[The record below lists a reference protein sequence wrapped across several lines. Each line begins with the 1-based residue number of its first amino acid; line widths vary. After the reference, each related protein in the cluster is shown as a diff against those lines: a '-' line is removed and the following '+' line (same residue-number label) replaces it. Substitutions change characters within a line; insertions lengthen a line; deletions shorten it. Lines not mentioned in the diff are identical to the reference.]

1 MTKRKCLLSCLAI
14 LFLLTLMSA
23 RRGTDVAMQ
32 QKRTIYAGIAF
43 YNQEN
48 LFDTLHDEGKND
60 YDFLPDGSYYWDGY
74 KYKSKL
80 RNMARVLSELCTERV
95 KGGAAFIG
103 LAEVENAR
111 ALEDLIAQPA
121 LANKGYQYII
131 YEGEDKRGIDVACLY
146 NPKMFKPKSSRLVST
161 RAYEEINPGYPTRG
175 ILCVSGSLLGES
187 FHFLV
192 NHWPSR
198 AAGSENREFI
208 ARIVRGVV
216 DSIQA
221 VEPAAKIVIMGDMN
235 DDPDNVSMTEALGA
249 KTSEKKISCP
259 TDLYNPWYK
268 TLRKKGQGTLLYDGQ
283 WNLFD
288 QIVFTA
294 NMLGDD
300 RSDFKF
306 FKNEIYMPEY
316 ITTTEG
322 KQKGAPKRTHRSGI
336 WQDGYSD
343 HFPTQIYLVKEM

>member
-1 MTKRKCLLSCLAI
+1 MSGRKDGNA
-14 LFLLTLMSA
+14 
-23 RRGTDVAMQ
+23 AMQ

-60 YDFLPDGSYYWDGY
+60 YDFLPSGSYYWDGY
-74 KYKSKL
+74 KYKCKL
-80 RNMARVLSELCTERV
+80 QNMARVLSELCTDRV

-111 ALEDLIAQPA
+111 TLEDLIAEPA
-121 LANKGYQYII
+121 LASKGYKYILH
-131 YEGEDKRGIDVACLY
+131 EGEDKRGIDVACLY
-146 NPKMFKPKSSRLVST
+146 NPKMFKPRSSRLVST
-161 RAYEEINPGYPTRG
+161 RTYEQYKPGATTRG
-175 ILCVSGSLLGES
+175 ILCVSGSLFGES

-198 AAGSENREFI
+198 AEGSESREFI

-221 VEPAAKIVIMGDMN
+221 VEPTAKIVIMGDLN
-235 DDPDNVSMTEALGA
+235 DDPDNLSLIKDLRA
-249 KTSEKKISCP
+249 KTSEKKITSP
-259 TDLYNPWYK
+259 MDLYNPWFN
-268 TLRKKGQGTLLYDGQ
+268 TLRKKGQGTLLFDGL

-306 FKNEIYMPEY
+306 FKNEIYMPDY
-316 ITTTEG
+316 ITTVEG
-322 KQKGAPKRTHRSGI
+322 KLKGAPKRTHRSGI
-336 WQDGYSD
+336 WQNGFSD